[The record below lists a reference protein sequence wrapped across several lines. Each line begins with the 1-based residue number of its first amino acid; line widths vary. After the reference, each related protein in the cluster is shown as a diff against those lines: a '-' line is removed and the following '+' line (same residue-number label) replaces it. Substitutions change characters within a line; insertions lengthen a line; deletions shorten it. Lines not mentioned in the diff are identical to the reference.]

1 MMDADGFRV
10 TQSRNR
16 FLVVDTMQ
24 LMTEIRLPQARKILA
39 LSIKYSDYDEM
50 EANKDSLCYCYEE
63 IETRFKKHP
72 NIVKRAKKLLDYY
85 C

>member
-1 MMDADGFRV
+1 MMDTGGFRV
-10 TQSRNR
+10 TLGRNR
-16 FLVVDTMQ
+16 FLIVDTMQ

-50 EANKDSLCYCYEE
+50 EANKDSMYFCYEE

-72 NIVKRAKKLLDYY
+72 HIVKRAKKLLDFY